1 MPLDQLCGRHC
12 PPFQEEE
19 HDSGV
24 ETQESLKPV
33 SAKSGD
39 LRRLWPQIQSQ
50 HRAVLK

>member
-24 ETQESLKPV
+24 ETRGESETRF
-33 SAKSGD
+33 S
-39 LRRLWPQIQSQ
+39 
-50 HRAVLK
+50 